1 MASTGDVVAQI
12 RAACEK
18 AEHCRTALEQAED
31 LAEEAHDML
40 AGALAGATNLE
51 SDVAAMLAA
60 FVYARDGLK
69 GYLWPLITEALRA
82 AESITASLEGEHRL
96 PAPDTP
102 RPAQPHPEQQLS
114 TPPPVGEREPFVV
127 PQERVEAIRKTLPPP
142 VVPRSGQKTV
152 GQWIGPDGTA
162 EPIAS
167 GFDRRSALVQG
178 QLARM
183 GRPAGSSRSGDVE
196 QKLAAYMAANGIRH
210 ATVIINHVPCRQ
222 GRDSCDTL
230 VPVLLPE
237 GSTLTVHGQNSNG
250 TRTRIRYT
258 GGAVPW
264 WR

>member
-1 MASTGDVVAQI
+1 VAAQI

-18 AEHCRTALEQAED
+18 AEHGRTALEQAED

-40 AGALAGATNLE
+40 ARALAGANHLE

-60 FVYARDGLK
+60 FVYVRDGLK

-82 AESITASLEGEHRL
+82 AENIAVRLEGEHRV
-96 PAPDTP
+96 PAPDTLP
-102 RPAQPHPEQQLS
+102 VQPAPPAARGPE
-114 TPPPVGEREPFVV
+114 TPDPPVV
-127 PQERVEAIRKTLPPP
+127 PQERVEAIRRTLPPP
-142 VVPRSGQKTV
+142 VVPRSGQRTV

-162 EPIAS
+162 APITS

-196 QKLAAYMAANGIRH
+196 QKLAAYMAANGIKH

-230 VPVLLPE
+230 VPILLPE

-250 TRTRIRYT
+250 TRIRIRYT
-258 GGAVPW
+258 GGAQPW